1 MRTLRRSQGNFFFL
15 WRCLL
20 AGAPLVTVKP
30 PPFAPQLPLGPSSRN
45 PNHHW
50 AIVPDACR
58 AISRAPSTAPRAL
71 HFAFAYDADLDTA
84 TESTIEP
91 AISPVD
97 SISPSLPT
105 PRCGLPVC
113 ISSDTLANMSAYYE
127 SSQWAPSGQAG
138 WDHQTPPP
146 ARSGTFFP

>member
-1 MRTLRRSQGNFFFL
+1 MRTLRRSQGNIFFL

-20 AGAPLVTVKP
+20 A
-30 PPFAPQLPLGPSSRN
+30 
-45 PNHHW
+45 
-50 AIVPDACR
+50 
-58 AISRAPSTAPRAL
+58 
-71 HFAFAYDADLDTA
+71 
-84 TESTIEP
+84 ESTIEP
-91 AISPVD
+91 EISPVD

-113 ISSDTLANMSAYYE
+113 TSSDTVANMSAYYE